1 MHISDKIDHSLK
13 LMAVISESKG
23 RDMLSVKYTF
33 THVRMSVSL
42 CAPSLDLSLACGQ
55 LHVIGID

>member
-23 RDMLSVKYTF
+23 RDMISVKYTF

-42 CAPSLDLSLACGQ
+42 CAHLLIVFSMRAATCYRN
-55 LHVIGID
+55 